1 MTIVTSGPN
10 RGVPVEEP
18 SDVPFVDLLPV
29 HRSLLPD
36 LRAAFERVVA
46 TGSFVAGEE
55 VQNFEAALAEL
66 VHVPRAIGVGSG
78 TAALHLALLAAGIGP
93 GDEVILP
100 PNTFFATAEAVMA
113 AGAKP
118 VFVDVDPDTALI
130 DPEAVNDAITPRTA
144 AIIVVHLYGQPAAM
158 DKLNRIAERHG
169 LFLLEDAAQA
179 ISATWDAAPVGSLG
193 HAAAFS
199 FYPAKNLGALGEAGA
214 VTTRDSDLADRVA
227 LLRQHGEAAKNVHV
241 RFGLNERLDGL
252 QAAFLLAKL
261 PHLHEAQKHR
271 LEAVACYRE
280 LLADVEEV
288 RLLDVDRRAGH
299 VYHLLVVRVP
309 RRDQV
314 FGALKAKGIGVGIHY
329 PTPIHLQP
337 ACHFL
342 GRRNRLPHAE
352 NLADTVL
359 SLPLFPGISA
369 GQIERSVD
377 GLASAL
383 RSTL

>member
-1 MTIVTSGPN
+1 MGDP
-10 RGVPVEEP
+10 P
-18 SDVPFVDLLPV
+18 DVPFVDLLPI
-29 HRSLLPD
+29 HRALLPD

-46 TGSFVAGEE
+46 TASFVAGEE
-55 VQNFEAALAEL
+55 VTNFESALAEL
-66 VHVPRAIGVGSG
+66 VGVPRAVGVGSG
-78 TAALHLALLAAGIGP
+78 TAALHITLLAAGIGP

-113 AGAKP
+113 SGARP
-118 VFVDVDPDTALI
+118 VFVDVDPGTALI

-144 AIIVVHLYGQPAAM
+144 AIIAVHLYGQPAVM
-158 DKLNRIAERHG
+158 DRLVRIAERYG

-179 ISATWDAAPVGSLG
+179 IGATWDAVPVGSLG

-214 VTTRDSDLADRVA
+214 VTTRDGDLADRVA
-227 LLRQHGEAAKNVHV
+227 LLRGHGEAAKNVHV
-241 RFGLNERLDGL
+241 RFGLNERLDAL

-261 PHLHEAQKHR
+261 PHLHEAQKRR
-271 LEAVACYRE
+271 LEAVAYYRQ
-280 LLADVEEV
+280 LLAEVEDVD
-288 RLLDVDRRAGH
+288 LLDLDLRAGH

-309 RRDQV
+309 HRDRV

-337 ACHFL
+337 ACHLL
-342 GRRNRLPHAE
+342 GRRGQLPHAE
-352 NLADTVL
+352 NLAATIL

-369 GQIERSVD
+369 GQIERSVE

-383 RSTL
+383 RSER